1 MRRAPVAAFF
11 AGALLMSCTHAPD
24 AGQLTAIDRLITA
37 TDGAALTL
45 NELDRGRYALADSLF
60 ALQADRYAARFD
72 DTLSRAEAQALGS
85 QWTTLSRASELGR
98 EHERVLTE
106 AIAAGERLRRLRND
120 VANGALGSGEA
131 GPLIAQEQRLHA
143 EVMAAVHA
151 VMDNYRLLQQA
162 WDRRDTVELMLSN
175 AQAR

>member
-1 MRRAPVAAFF
+1 MRRAPVAAFIT
-11 AGALLMSCTHAPD
+11 GALLMSCTHAPD
-24 AGQLTAIDRLITA
+24 AAQLTAIDRLIAA

-60 ALQADRYAARFD
+60 AQQADRYAVRFA

-85 QWTTLSRASELGR
+85 QWTALSRAADLGR
-98 EHERVLTE
+98 DHERALAE

-120 VANGALGSGEA
+120 VAAGALQREQA
-131 GPLIAQEQRLHA
+131 EPLIAREQRLHA
-143 EVMAAVHA
+143 EVMAGVHA

-162 WDRRDTVELMLSN
+162 WDRRDTVETMLAN
-175 AQAR
+175 AHAR